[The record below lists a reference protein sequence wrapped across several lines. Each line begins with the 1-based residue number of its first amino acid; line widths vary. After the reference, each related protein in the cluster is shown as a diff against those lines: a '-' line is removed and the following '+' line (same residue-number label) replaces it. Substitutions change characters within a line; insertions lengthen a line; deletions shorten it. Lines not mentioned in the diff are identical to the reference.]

1 MTYVFFGGGGGEGE
15 RGWGAGGRGGGRNY
29 NTIVL
34 SSCLLFA
41 NGNPIINNLI

>member
-1 MTYVFFGGGGGEGE
+1 MTYVFFGGGGGEGV
-15 RGWGAGGRGGGRNY
+15 GGRGGRNY

-34 SSCLLFA
+34 SSCLLLP